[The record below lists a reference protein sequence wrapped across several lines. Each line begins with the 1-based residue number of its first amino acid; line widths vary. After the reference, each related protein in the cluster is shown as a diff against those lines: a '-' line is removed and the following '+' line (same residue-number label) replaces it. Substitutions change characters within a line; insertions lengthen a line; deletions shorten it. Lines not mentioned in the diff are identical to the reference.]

1 MRIHGC
7 SVHFV
12 TAQVDDGPI
21 IAQAAVP
28 VLAGDSEQTLAA
40 RVLKAEHQLYPL
52 ALRLVAE
59 GRARIVNGRTVFD
72 LAGASERA
80 SSALVAPDLRPL
92 AENLEDLA
100 RFTP

>member
-1 MRIHGC
+1 M
-7 SVHFV
+7 
-12 TAQVDDGPI
+12 
-21 IAQAAVP
+21 P
-28 VLAGDSEQTLAA
+28 VLAGDSEQALAA

-59 GRARIVNGRTVFD
+59 GRARIAATAARCST
-72 LAGASERA
+72 LPARPSARH
-80 SSALVAPDLRPL
+80 SALVAPDLRPL

>member
-1 MRIHGC
+1 M
-7 SVHFV
+7 
-12 TAQVDDGPI
+12 
-21 IAQAAVP
+21 
-28 VLAGDSEQTLAA
+28 LAGDSEQTLAA

-59 GRARIVNGRTVFD
+59 GRARIASGRTVFD
-72 LAGASERA
+72 LAGAAERA
-80 SSALVAPDLRPL
+80 ASTLIAPDLRPL

>member
-1 MRIHGC
+1 M
-7 SVHFV
+7 
-12 TAQVDDGPI
+12 
-21 IAQAAVP
+21 
-28 VLAGDSEQTLAA
+28 LAGDSEQTLAA

-59 GRARIVNGRTVFD
+59 GRARIEGGRTVFD

-80 SSALVAPDLRPL
+80 SSALIAPDLRPL